1 MYIFS
6 CENNTLLRELFLT
19 KLDKRFEFDKI
30 SVCLHPFQF
39 LAFSFYVQHFK
50 TTFFIFFFSKYKYI
64 LAHFQL
70 KVLSKNLDKLFPNE
84 H

>member
-50 TTFFIFFFSKYKYI
+50 TTFFIIFFFKIQVYFST
-64 LAHFQL
+64 
-70 KVLSKNLDKLFPNE
+70 LSVKSFK
-84 H
+84 